1 MTNTQRDADL
11 PHSAAL
17 QRKKSGGRPTRE
29 EAVRRD
35 ARLLDIA
42 TTLFM
47 ERGFDGTSIDAV
59 AESAGVSKPTVYNRY
74 KDKRDLFAAVLCS
87 RIRLWLAPISAAAE
101 SQMKAT
107 GVESVE
113 ETLHQLSLDMLA
125 HSMTPDVAMLQ
136 RVVAAQAMRF
146 PELATLAHE
155 EGWLRAVRGVATLLR
170 HFGRLGQIKADD
182 PAVEATF
189 FSILYSVTPRDSH
202 FSVSWSFLR
211 RKRCADVRRS
221 NFFSMAQ
228 EHADLFFRLNY
239 R

>member
-11 PHSAAL
+11 PHSVAL

-29 EAVRRD
+29 EAVHRD

-74 KDKRDLFAAVLCS
+74 KDKRDLFAAVLRS

-182 PAVEATF
+182 PAVEAD
-189 FSILYSVTPRDSH
+189 L
-202 FSVSWSFLR
+202 FLNLVLGHAKRLALFGIAVVPAEEEVRR
-211 RKRCADVRRS
+211 RKAV
-221 NFFSMAQ
+221 
-228 EHADLFFRLNY
+228 ELFLNGT
-239 R
+239 RTR